1 MTRKYE
7 WICTFAGSWTIAVTV
22 VLTACLFAV
31 GWNDLGIIAA
41 LTVAS
46 MVYMA
51 MFTHNEMEE
60 E

>member
-1 MTRKYE
+1 MTRRYE
-7 WICTFAGSWTIAVTV
+7 MVCTLAGSWIIAVIV

-31 GWNDLGIIAA
+31 GWYDMGIIAA
-41 LTVAS
+41 LTVAA
-46 MVYMA
+46 MLYLV